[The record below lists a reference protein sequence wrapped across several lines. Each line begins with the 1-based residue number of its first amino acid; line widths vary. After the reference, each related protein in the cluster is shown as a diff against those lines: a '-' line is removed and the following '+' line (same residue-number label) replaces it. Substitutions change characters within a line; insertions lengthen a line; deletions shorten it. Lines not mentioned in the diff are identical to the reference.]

1 MKATK
6 FQNVENAVAAI
17 GPIGVAFHTHHTV
30 KAFHN
35 TKVSEAHPAMRHQSR
50 LESEYDAL
58 MCNNG
63 INATNRGN
71 PLTPHHPSDRSRTES
86 MTYNIFCFI
95 ILIFSH
101 LA

>member
-35 TKVSEAHPAMRHQSR
+35 TKVSDAHPAMRHQSR

-71 PLTPHHPSDRSRTES
+71 PLTPHQPSERSKAEAKR
-86 MTYNIFCFI
+86 YNNFLCI
-95 ILIFSH
+95 
-101 LA
+101 